1 MSAASIK
8 LLIGVLA
15 PDISLILLYCS
26 VQDSFRSENVCDRG
40 EKSAVDNGEFK
51 DDDFLRPVK

>member
-26 VQDSFRSENVCDRG
+26 EQESFRSENVWVRG
-40 EKSAVDNGEFK
+40 DKSAVDKGEFK
-51 DDDFLRPVK
+51 EDDFLRPVK